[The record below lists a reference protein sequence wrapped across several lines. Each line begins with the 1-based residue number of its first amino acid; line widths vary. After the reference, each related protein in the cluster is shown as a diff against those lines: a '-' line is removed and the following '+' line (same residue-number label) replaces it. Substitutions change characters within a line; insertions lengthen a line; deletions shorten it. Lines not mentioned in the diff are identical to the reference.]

1 MVFYC
6 SELGIA
12 NLLRLIVLIKVF
24 LHKKRLKT
32 KKTLSGISRKYILK
46 PVHNFM
52 RMITT
57 LRLIFNIPL
66 FLDLDK
72 ESVCVYLSHT
82 GRDLGQGVVC
92 VCVCV
97 CLCVCVCVSVCECVC
112 ICPVEIVILRNHIF
126 FQDRTHKKGK
136 SQ

>member
-82 GRDLGQGVVC
+82 GRDLGQVCGVCVCVYVSVC

-97 CLCVCVCVSVCECVC
+97 STSVCECVC
-112 ICPVEIVILRNHIF
+112 VYLARHSV
-126 FQDRTHKKGK
+126 Q
-136 SQ
+136 